1 MVVDYSGSNR
11 GDAVRGD
18 PAGALQ
24 HGEERMMT
32 VIIMV
37 IMMMVAAAA
46 GFFVGIAYGQEH
58 REE

>member
-1 MVVDYSGSNR
+1 MVVDDSGSYR
-11 GDAVRGD
+11 GGDLRGG
-18 PAGALQ
+18 PAGAMQ

-58 REE
+58 RDE